1 MGGYSTS
8 VRSEVSVQ
16 VEKVVKWVL
25 LALKGSE
32 RVCCLC
38 WGVKQVHITCVQSQF
53 YVSSQKHQCASHIPW
68 ISEKE

>member
-16 VEKVVKWVL
+16 VEMVAKWVL

-32 RVCCLC
+32 RVCYLF
-38 WGVKQVHITCVQSQF
+38 WGVKQVHITCV
-53 YVSSQKHQCASHIPW
+53 
-68 ISEKE
+68 